1 MNAKYREL
9 FTLIARTT
17 SNLAEE
23 VMNLHK
29 QNEEEKEFKTAQVMR
44 DDYLNLHDKLTSEEA
59 LTKADFAR
67 ILVGAIIVANQ
78 LETRIKND
86 QKALQG
92 YTVDIIPKLDQINNE
107 PDEEK
112 ALKLASEIFEIKEDS
127 EEENKNI

>member
-67 ILVGAIIVANQ
+67 ILVGAIIVAKNGCHPPHLQ
-78 LETRIKND
+78 LRGRSWLRCHPTLPCAGLLHR
-86 QKALQG
+86 
-92 YTVDIIPKLDQINNE
+92 
-107 PDEEK
+107 
-112 ALKLASEIFEIKEDS
+112 
-127 EEENKNI
+127 